1 MKFTRIYSGEDG
13 QSHFDDQ
20 NVELED
26 SGPIGRL
33 SEKIAAT
40 GVIFRETEPS
50 YDYDWHP
57 VPQRQFI
64 IMLEGELEVEV
75 GDGEKRHFSAGD
87 VMLFEDTE
95 GQGHRSRTT
104 NNAVRRTLF
113 VTLD

>member
-1 MKFTRIYSGEDG
+1 MKFTRIFTGDDG
-13 QSHFDDQ
+13 ISHFEDKD
-20 NVELED
+20 VSLEKAGD
-26 SGPIGRL
+26 IGRL
-33 SEKIAAT
+33 SPPMRAT
-40 GVIFRETEPS
+40 GIIFRETDPD

-64 IMLEGELEVEV
+64 IMLEGELDVEV

-87 VMLFEDTE
+87 VMLFEDTT

-104 NNAVRRTLF
+104 NGQVRKTIF

>member
-1 MKFTRIYSGEDG
+1 MKVTRIYADAEGVTHFEDQEIDLKDAGE
-13 QSHFDDQ
+13 
-20 NVELED
+20 
-26 SGPIGRL
+26 IGRL
-33 SEKIAAT
+33 SDKIPAT
-40 GVIFRETEPS
+40 GVIFRETDPA

-64 IMLEGELEVEV
+64 LMLEGELDVEV
-75 GDGEKRHFSAGD
+75 GDGEIRHFSGGD

-104 NNAVRRTLF
+104 DGKVRRTVF

>member
-1 MKFTRIYSGEDG
+1 MKVTRIYTGEDG
-13 QSHFDDQ
+13 KSHFEDRDIA
-20 NVELED
+20 LEE

-33 SEKIAAT
+33 SQKIPAT
-40 GVIFRETEPS
+40 GIIFRETEPS
-50 YDYDWHP
+50 YNYDWHP

-87 VMLFEDTE
+87 VMLFEDTT

-104 NNAVRRTLF
+104 NQRVRKTIF

>member
-1 MKFTRIYSGEDG
+1 MKLTRVYSDEDG
-13 QSHFDDQ
+13 VSHFEDR
-20 NVELED
+20 EIMLED
-26 SGPIGRL
+26 RGAIGRL
-33 SEKIAAT
+33 SAPTPVT
-40 GVIFRETEPS
+40 GIIFRETDPD

-75 GDGEKRHFSAGD
+75 GDGEKRQFASGD

-104 NNAVRRTLF
+104 NNQVRKTIF

>member
-1 MKFTRIYSGEDG
+1 MASRTLRMWNTIFTTVGLSGG
-13 QSHFDDQ
+13 FHKRFRPPA
-20 NVELED
+20 L
-26 SGPIGRL
+26 
-33 SEKIAAT
+33 
-40 GVIFRETEPS
+40 FRETEPS

-75 GDGEKRHFSAGD
+75 GSGEKRHFSAGD
-87 VMLFEDTE
+87 VMLFEDTT

-104 NNAVRRTLF
+104 NNKLRKTIF

>member
-1 MKFTRIYSGEDG
+1 MKATAIDTDENGVSRFSDFAIHLNAAGE
-13 QSHFDDQ
+13 
-20 NVELED
+20 
-26 SGPIGRL
+26 IGRL
-33 SEKIAAT
+33 SKRMPAD
-40 GVIFRETEPS
+40 GVIFRETEET

-87 VMLFEDTE
+87 VMLFEDTT

-104 NNAVRRTLF
+104 NNAVRKTIF

>member
-1 MKFTRIYSGEDG
+1 MKITRIYTGDDG
-13 QSHFDDQ
+13 KSHFEDEDI
-20 NVELED
+20 ELKD
-26 SGPIGRL
+26 SGDIGRL
-33 SEKIAAT
+33 SNKIAAT
-40 GVIFRETEPS
+40 GIIFRETEPS

-75 GDGEKRHFSAGD
+75 GDGEKRHFSGGD
-87 VMLFEDTE
+87 VMLFEDTT

-104 NNAVRRTLF
+104 NNAVRKTIF

>member
-1 MKFTRIYSGEDG
+1 MKLTRIYTGDDG
-13 QSHFDDQ
+13 LSHFEDL
-20 NVELED
+20 NIELKD

-33 SEKIAAT
+33 SARIPAT

-75 GDGEKRHFSAGD
+75 GDGEKRHFAAGD
-87 VMLFEDTE
+87 VMLFEDTA
-95 GQGHRSRTT
+95 GQGHKSRTT
-104 NNAVRRTLF
+104 NNAVRRTIF
-113 VTLD
+113 ITLD